1 MIRMMTSQ
9 VVLGLGLKMMTESP
23 ENKLQK
29 RRQTTPMIF
38 RKKETPKKGHPH
50 FCTDSCDSPVFGKTF
65 FLKTRNPKKG
75 TSALLHQVPKM
86 QKPFS

>member
-9 VVLGLGLKMMTESP
+9 VGLGLGLKMMTESP

-38 RKKETPKKGHPH
+38 RKQE
-50 FCTDSCDSPVFGKTF
+50 
-65 FLKTRNPKKG
+65 
-75 TSALLHQVPKM
+75 
-86 QKPFS
+86 